1 MMMTIIPKRCLKIL
15 GFSFFFFFFFFQ
27 SNENTDGTFFCM
39 LVDF

>member
-15 GFSFFFFFFFFQ
+15 GVTYFFFFFFQ